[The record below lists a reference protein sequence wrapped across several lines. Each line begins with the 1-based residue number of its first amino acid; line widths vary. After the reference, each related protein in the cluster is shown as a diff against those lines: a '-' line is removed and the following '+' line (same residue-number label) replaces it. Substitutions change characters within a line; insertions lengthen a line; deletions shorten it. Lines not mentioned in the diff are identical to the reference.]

1 MLYVIQVTVYMVE
14 FVTMTA
20 KRHHQ
25 HHSDG
30 KQQASQIVVPA
41 VVVFVVRFYV
51 EHIFSLVLSQPKN
64 QGICDK
70 HCIIGD

>member
-30 KQQASQIVVPA
+30 KQQESQIAVPA
-41 VVVFVVRFYV
+41 VVVFIVRFYV
-51 EHIFSLVLSQPKN
+51 EHIFSLVLFFFVSVVSTEESR
-64 QGICDK
+64 
-70 HCIIGD
+70 HLR

>member
-41 VVVFVVRFYV
+41 VVVSIVRFYV
-51 EHIFSLVLSQPKN
+51 EHIFFVSVVSTEESRHLR
-64 QGICDK
+64 
-70 HCIIGD
+70 